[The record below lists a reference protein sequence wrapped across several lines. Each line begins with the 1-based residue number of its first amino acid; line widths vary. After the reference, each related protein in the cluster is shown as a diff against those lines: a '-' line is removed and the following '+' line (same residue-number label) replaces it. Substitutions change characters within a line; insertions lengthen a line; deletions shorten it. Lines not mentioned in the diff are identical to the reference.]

1 MTSTTC
7 KKCGSGVSGKE
18 KVCPYCGAK
27 NPGSRWWHGALG
39 LVGLAAILLA
49 LKACSGTSE
58 IEGAVSFNYGD
69 VNLKEWRTKDK
80 DDRFKIIDNYL
91 TANGGLRSA
100 ADGFYSCMSQYSFT
114 KNDDVKVSQALDWC
128 KQSYDKEPLSL
139 ARMVN
144 FDTFKS
150 NVRSFDSSYRPLTA
164 AIKESMNNP
173 STFEHVETS
182 YRFVL
187 DNSAPYAV
195 VSTVYR
201 GSNSYGALV
210 KNSVSAKV
218 DLRTGNI
225 VEYL

>member
-1 MTSTTC
+1 MTNTTC

-18 KVCPYCGAK
+18 KVCPYCGVMK
-27 NPGSRWWHGALG
+27 PGNRWWHGALG
-39 LVGLAAILLA
+39 LVGLAAILLG
-49 LKACSGTSE
+49 LKACPSPSKTE
-58 IEGAVSFNYGD
+58 VAASFNYGD
-69 VNLKEWRTKDK
+69 VNLRDWRTKDK
-80 DDRFKIIDNYL
+80 EERFKIIDNYL
-91 TANGGLRSA
+91 VVNGGIRSA
-100 ADGFYSCMSQYSFT
+100 SDGFYSCMSQYSFT
-114 KNDDVKVSQALDWC
+114 KNDDVKALQALDWC

-144 FDTFKS
+144 FDAFKS

-182 YRFVL
+182 YRFML
-187 DNSAPYAV
+187 DNSSPYAV
-195 VSTVYR
+195 VTTVYR
-201 GSNSYGALV
+201 GSNSFGALV
-210 KNSVSAKV
+210 KNSISAKV

>member
-1 MTSTTC
+1 MTMTTC
-7 KKCGSGVSGKE
+7 KKCGSGVSRKE
-18 KVCPYCGAK
+18 KVCPYCGVK
-27 NPGSRWWHGALG
+27 KPGERWWYGVVG
-39 LVGLAAILLA
+39 LVGIAAILVG
-49 LKACSGTSE
+49 LKACPGPSKSDQV
-58 IEGAVSFNYGD
+58 VSFNYGD
-69 VNLKEWRTKDK
+69 VSLKEWRAKDK
-80 DDRFKIIDNYL
+80 EERLKIIDNYL
-91 TANGGLRSA
+91 VVNGGMRSA
-100 ADGFYSCMSQYSFT
+100 TDGFYSCMSQYSFT
-114 KNDDVKVSQALDWC
+114 KNDDVKALQALDWC

-144 FDTFKS
+144 FDAFKS

-187 DNSAPYAV
+187 DNTSPYAV
-195 VSTVYR
+195 VTTVYR
-201 GSNSYGALV
+201 GSNSFGALV